1 MEQIERMGSV
11 IGAGDEDGLGTVY
24 SESGGL
30 IKRSGEEILKIAQGW
45 DIDVSSPWR
54 KVLPKVIFAG
64 FGGKVSS
71 KLYITTERIVLV
83 REIDVWRELKEELSP
98 LGVPAAAAKEVH
110 LRGLKSSGAR
120 QFCEL
125 CPRSFRVARVKRIDK
140 RWSTLDLRL
149 VGADGRRYEVIISK
163 TDGLDP
169 ETLTLIQ
176 AQFTS

>member
-64 FGGKVSS
+64 FGGKASS
-71 KLYITTERIVLV
+71 KLFVTTDRIVLV

-110 LRGLKSSGAR
+110 LRRLKSGGVR
-120 QFCEL
+120 QFCEIW
-125 CPRSFRVARVKRIDK
+125 PRNFRVVKMKRIDK
-140 RWSTLDLRL
+140 RWSSLDLRL
-149 VGADGRRYEVIISK
+149 VGIDGRRYEVIISK

-169 ETLTLIQ
+169 LTLTFIQ
-176 AQFTS
+176 SQFTG